1 MSSKFLGLALAM
13 TLSVAHAQ
21 AQSDLCESAPD
32 NGEVVSLSQATQRAT
47 MADLRPEL
55 ATAEVRAART
65 ERAIAALRPADT
77 VSLEIEDFPGTGIAS
92 NIDSLQV
99 TGSFS
104 RVWERGGKREARETV
119 ANTAVDVAQTRF
131 AAVEYAIREE
141 VEILY
146 AEAALAERRVAL
158 ACDRVALSSDLE
170 TAVKKRVDAARDPLL
185 AGARASSDRLQ
196 AEADARRNSVQARN
210 LRAALGAYW
219 QAEGDFQIDPNFLNE
234 RLEPREVDFSE
245 LYAPELDRLEAQRVR
260 SSAQIELERSQAI
273 PDVTWSVGVRKF
285 GIEDDLAVIG
295 GASIPLGSA
304 NRSKVSVTRA
314 RADQRRIDIE
324 RGVLRQQLLRS
335 AVGYQRSAASAL
347 DGIEEIDTILL
358 PSATEAVDLAR
369 DGYTR
374 GAFSYLDII
383 DAQRAVAILREE
395 RLTHLRTYILNEAAL
410 ARLTP
415 PVDLPV
421 TQTETPE

>member
-21 AQSDLCESAPD
+21 AQSDLCGSAPD

-219 QAEGDFQIDPNFLNE
+219 QAKGDFQIDPNFLNE

-324 RGVLRQQLLRS
+324 RGVLRQQLLRR
-335 AVGYQRSAASAL
+335 AVGHQRSAAGAL

-369 DGYTR
+369 DGYVR
-374 GAFSYLDII
+374 GAFSYLDIV
-383 DAQRAVAILREE
+383 DAQRTVAILRED
-395 RLTHLRTYILNEAAL
+395 RLTLLRTYILNEAAL

-421 TQTETPE
+421 TRTETPE

>member
-21 AQSDLCESAPD
+21 AQSDLCGSAPD

-77 VSLEIEDFPGTGIAS
+77 VSLEIEDFPGAGIAS

-104 RVWERGGKREARETV
+104 RVWERGGKREAREAV
-119 ANTAVDVAQTRF
+119 ANTAVDVAQTSF
-131 AAVEYAIREE
+131 AAVQYAIREE
-141 VEILY
+141 VETLY

-170 TAVKKRVDAARDPLL
+170 TAVKKRVEAARDPLL

-219 QAEGDFQIDPNFLNE
+219 QAEGDFQLDPNFLNE
-234 RLEPREVDFSE
+234 PLEPREVDFSE

-285 GIEDDLAVIG
+285 GIEDDLAVVG

-304 NRSKVSVTRA
+304 NRSKASVTRA

-324 RGVLRQQLLRS
+324 REVLRQKLLRR

-369 DGYTR
+369 DGYVR
-374 GAFSYLDII
+374 GAFSYLDIV
-383 DAQRAVAILREE
+383 DAQRTVAILREE

-410 ARLTP
+410 ARLAP
-415 PVDLPV
+415 PVDQPV
-421 TQTETPE
+421 TRMETPE

>member
-21 AQSDLCESAPD
+21 AQSDLCGSAPD

-104 RVWERGGKREARETV
+104 RVWERGGKREAREAV
-119 ANTAVDVAQTRF
+119 ANTAVDVAQTSF
-131 AAVEYAIREE
+131 AAVQYAIREE
-141 VEILY
+141 VETLY

-170 TAVKKRVDAARDPLL
+170 TAVKKRVEAARDPLL

-219 QAEGDFQIDPNFLNE
+219 QAEGDFQLDPNFLNE
-234 RLEPREVDFSE
+234 PLEPREVDFSE

-285 GIEDDLAVIG
+285 GIEDDLAVVG

-304 NRSKVSVTRA
+304 NRSKASVTRA

-324 RGVLRQQLLRS
+324 REVLRQKLLRR

-358 PSATEAVDLAR
+358 PSATGAVDLAR
-369 DGYTR
+369 DGYVR
-374 GAFSYLDII
+374 GAFSYLDIV
-383 DAQRAVAILREE
+383 DAQRTVAILRED

-421 TQTETPE
+421 TRTETPE